1 MNASHTNSLRIT
13 VLGPVRAWRG
23 EQELAL
29 GSPQQRAVL
38 TALLLRRGRPTTVGE
53 LVDALWGERPPS
65 GAVTVLRTYVS
76 RLRKVLEPRRKAGE
90 APQVIV
96 SAADGYLVRLPEDC
110 LDLGVFERRVAE
122 AKKLRTGGDLAA
134 AAELLHSALEL
145 WDGKPLAGLPGP
157 LAEAERYR
165 LDEQWLSAVETG
177 TDVDLELGRHEEV
190 AAQLSSL
197 TCEHPLRERLCELLM
212 LALYRCGRQAEALA
226 AYRKLRDA
234 LVAELSVEPGPA
246 LLDLHA
252 RILSAD
258 PTLRAPVPPPQAASP
273 APSVSAPPSAAAARP
288 AQLPADLP
296 VFTGRDSELAQ
307 TNALLPA
314 EGKRP
319 TAVVIS
325 AIGGM
330 AGVGKTTLAVHWAHE
345 IAHRFPDG
353 QLYVNLRGFDQTG
366 SAMPADEAVH
376 TFLDA
381 LGVPPSQ
388 MPGRPDTRAALYR
401 SLLADRRVL
410 LLLDNARDTEQV
422 RPLLP
427 SGPGC
432 LAIITSRNQLTGLIA
447 SDGAH
452 PLTLNPLPLAEARDF
467 LARRIGA
474 GRMAAEPTAADEIIA
489 RCARL
494 PLALAIVAARAA
506 THPSFPLHAVA
517 DELRASHG
525 SLDAF
530 TGGDI
535 STDVRAVFSWSYHA
549 LSASAARLFQLLAAH
564 PGPDIAAP
572 AAAALAGLPLRETR
586 GLLGELTHAHLLTEH
601 FPGRYTFHD
610 LLRIYAAERVGCEEA
625 ATDRGQAF
633 ERVLT
638 WYLHTADAASRFITP
653 ERPRAPLL
661 PLPSDCRP
669 LTFTTYDEALEWCS
683 TERANLVAA
692 INQAAATDG
701 MSALA
706 WRLTAALWGFF
717 YLRSH
722 RNDWLASNRVSLA
735 AARSAGDR
743 RGEAECLTG
752 LANAL
757 SVNGSLGEAI
767 DHYQQALPVFRELGD
782 EKGAS
787 RIIGNLGDVHLRA
800 GRIEEA
806 IEYLEETLETD
817 RAIGHGW
824 GVGICLNNLGEAYLR
839 LGRLDEARAYLEEAL
854 EVLRAT
860 DNRWVEGIT
869 LDFLGTVYHR
879 LRRHDDA
886 VQQYH
891 LALQAHREVGNRW
904 AEAHSISHL
913 AETRLAV
920 GERDAARTG
929 WGQALQLLEE
939 FNHPDAEE
947 IRDKLRGLDD
957 AVPGAPPDEPSSAA
971 GASTASPRDPGG
983 RAGRR

>member
-1 MNASHTNSLRIT
+1 MNASHTNSLRIA
-13 VLGPVRAWRG
+13 VLGPVRAWRA

-38 TALLLRRGRPTTVGE
+38 TALLLRRGRPATIGE
-53 LVDALWGERPPS
+53 LVDAIWGEEPPS

-76 RLRKVLEPRRKAGE
+76 RLRKVLEPHREAGE
-90 APQVIV
+90 APEVIV
-96 SAADGYLVRLPEDC
+96 SAADGYLVRVPEDS
-110 LDLGVFERRVAE
+110 LDVSVFERRVAE
-122 AKKLRTGGDLAA
+122 ARKLRTGGDLAA
-134 AAELLHSALEL
+134 AAELLHAALEL
-145 WDGKPLAGLPGP
+145 WEGKPLAGLPGP

-165 LDEQWLSAVETG
+165 LGEQRLSAFEFR
-177 TDVDLELGRHEEV
+177 TDVDLELGRHEE
-190 AAQLSSL
+190 AAAEL
-197 TCEHPLRERLCELLM
+197 TALVGEHPLRERLCELLM
-212 LALYRCGRQAEALA
+212 LALYRCGRQVEALA
-226 AYRKLRDA
+226 AYRQLRET
-234 LVAELSVEPGPA
+234 LRKELGVEPGPS
-246 LLDLHA
+246 LLDLHT
-252 RILSAD
+252 RIVVAD
-258 PTLRAPVPPPQAASP
+258 PSLRAPEPPKQAAPPAPPPSP
-273 APSVSAPPSAAAARP
+273 PPTAAAARP
-288 AQLPADLP
+288 AHLPADLP
-296 VFTGRDSELAQ
+296 VFTGRDTELAQ

-353 QLYVNLRGFDQTG
+353 QLYANLRGFDPTG

-401 SLLADRRVL
+401 SLLAERRVL

-452 PLTLNPLPLAEARDF
+452 PLTLNPLPLTEARDF

-474 GRMAAEPTAADEIIA
+474 DRMAAEPEAADEIIA
-489 RCARL
+489 CCARL

-506 THPSFPLHAVA
+506 THPSFPLQAVA

-549 LSASAARLFQLLAAH
+549 LSAPAARLFQLLAAH
-564 PGPDIAAP
+564 PGPDISAP
-572 AAAALAGLPLRETR
+572 ATAALAGLAERETR
-586 GLLGELTHAHLLTEH
+586 GLLAELTRAHLLSEH
-601 FPGRYTFHD
+601 FPGRYVFHD
-610 LLRIYAAERVGCEEA
+610 LLRIYAVERAGCEEA
-625 ATDRGQAF
+625 AADREQAA

-653 ERPRAPLL
+653 KRPRVPLV

-669 LTFTTYDEALEWCS
+669 HTFTTYDEALEWCS
-683 TERANLVAA
+683 TERPNLVAA
-692 INQAAATDG
+692 INHAATDG
-701 MSALA
+701 RSGLA

-717 YLRSH
+717 YLRNH
-722 RNDWLASNRVSLA
+722 TNDWTASNRAGLA
-735 AARSAGDR
+735 AARAAGDR
-743 RGEAECLTG
+743 TGEAECLAG

-757 SVNGSLGEAI
+757 TAGGSLDQAI
-767 DHYQQALPVFRELGD
+767 DCHLQALPAFRELGD
-782 EKGAS
+782 EQGVS
-787 RIIGNLGDVHLRA
+787 RTIGNLGDVHLRV
-800 GRIEEA
+800 GRIDEA
-806 IEYLEETLETD
+806 IGYLEQTLETD
-817 RAIGHGW
+817 RAIGHSW
-824 GVGICLNNLGEAYLR
+824 GVGICLNNLGEAHLR

-854 EVLRAT
+854 EALRTT

-869 LDFLGTVYHR
+869 LDFLGTVYSR

-886 VQQYH
+886 VEHYH
-891 LALQAHREVGNRW
+891 LALQAHRDVGNRW
-904 AEAHSISHL
+904 AEAHSLGHL
-913 AETRLAV
+913 AETSLAL
-920 GERDAARTG
+920 GELDAARTG
-929 WGQALQLLEE
+929 WGQALQLLED

-947 IRDKLRGLDD
+947 IRDKLRDLE
-957 AVPGAPPDEPSSAA
+957 GAGVQHTGD
-971 GASTASPRDPGG
+971 
-983 RAGRR
+983 